1 MQSVLRVDG
10 LWSIQKILT
19 ELVAEVN
26 VDFIETAFVVTE
38 PCEVLIDVLPLAV
51 LLVCFLLEVAKEV
64 ALHLLFVE
72 EVVSFIDDGLKATA
86 SKCFC
91 LLTHTFVI
99 VLLALVLGFGID
111 VNAEGFM
118 AHDLHGGLIS
128 ITWIVVKIE
137 GKLFSALDFPCA
149 EGHGLADV
157 THIHI
162 LFSVDNLGGAF
173 LHGCK
178 GTQ

>member
-1 MQSVLRVDG
+1 M
-10 LWSIQKILT
+10 
-19 ELVAEVN
+19 
-26 VDFIETAFVVTE
+26 F
-38 PCEVLIDVLPLAV
+38 IDVLPLAV
-51 LLVCFLLEVAKEV
+51 LLVGFLLEVGKEIAFHLISVKEV
-64 ALHLLFVE
+64 VPL
-72 EVVSFIDDGLKATA
+72 IDYGLIATA

-91 LLTHTFVI
+91 LFAHTFVI
-99 VLLALVLGFGID
+99 VLFTLVLGFGID

-157 THIHI
+157 THTCIIKMLVIKVRCLLTAAKERNEEMLIPIIH
-162 LFSVDNLGGAF
+162 DNR
-173 LHGCK
+173 
-178 GTQ
+178 